1 MKIMKIKNWK
11 TFNENIQENLEDEF
25 VEITFTENCE
35 IEYYDQAFPGD
46 SEEDIEN
53 LEPKYQEYFV
63 SDKEEVDVFKAYK
76 KTLINKWLS
85 DKITPKWSDST
96 PPEWFACK
104 GDSL

>member
-63 SDKEEVDVFKAYK
+63 SDKEEVDVLTDNENYLFVQFGDGSVGY
-76 KTLINKWLS
+76 I
-85 DKITPKWSDST
+85 PKSCVDI
-96 PPEWFACK
+96 EIK
-104 GDSL
+104 